1 MEKKEKK
8 KGWSESQRR
17 YSKSAAGLESRL
29 KYQTSEKGRATKKA
43 YMARRRAKLAGLKQ
57 AQVVKPIEKVKKEEE
72 SVKIDKLPGS
82 REA

>member
-8 KGWSESQRR
+8 KGWSESQRK
-17 YSKSAAGLESRL
+17 YSKSPAGLEARRR
-29 KYQTSEKGRATKKA
+29 YQTSEKGRATKKA

-57 AQVVKPIEKVKKEEE
+57 AQVVEPTEKVEKKEE

-82 REA
+82 REV

>member
-17 YSKSAAGLESRL
+17 YSKTPAGLEARR

-43 YMARRRAKLAGLKQ
+43 YMARRRAKLAEAKKEKEITQVESKSETGKIKEE
-57 AQVVKPIEKVKKEEE
+57 VVKK
-72 SVKIDKLPGS
+72 
-82 REA
+82 